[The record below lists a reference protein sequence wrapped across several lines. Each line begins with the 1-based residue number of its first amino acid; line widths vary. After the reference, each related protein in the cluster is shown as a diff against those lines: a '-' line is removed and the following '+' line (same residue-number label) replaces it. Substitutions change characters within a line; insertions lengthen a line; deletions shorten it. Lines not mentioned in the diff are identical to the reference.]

1 MAMVRKTITVTKKM
15 DAWIKSRVESGDYG
29 NDSEYLRDLMRRD
42 ESRAQAESELRE
54 MLIAA
59 ENSGTS
65 NESFDEI
72 WEQGIK
78 RAEDKMRKT
87 A

>member
-1 MAMVRKTITVTKKM
+1 MAMVRKTITVTEKM

-29 NDSEYLRDLMRRD
+29 NDSEYIRDLMRKD
-42 ESRAQAESELRE
+42 EDLRRAEGELRE
-54 MLIAA
+54 MIIAA

-65 NESFDEI
+65 IRTFDEI
-72 WEQGIK
+72 WAEGVQ
-78 RAEDKMRKT
+78 RAEAKMKKT

>member
-1 MAMVRKTITVTKKM
+1 MAMVRKTITVTEKM

-29 NDSEYLRDLMRRD
+29 NDSEYIRDLMRRD
-42 ESRAQAESELRE
+42 EGKSHAEAKLLE

-78 RAEDKMRKT
+78 RAEDRMRKT